1 MFLSGF
7 LGTPSGRRGSFRSNK
22 SRPSRRSP
30 EISPSRSRNV
40 DSSSSHEYLSD
51 ESQLLPVA
59 RPPRD
64 VLDLNKNLEML
75 AALFPDVQVE
85 VFREMLASFSEESRL
100 FIITDKLLKNPGDFV
115 KGRRR
120 ASNHSGSDSDTLV
133 SRSEAFRTAEY
144 KEAVRA
150 LAMQEFKGLSRSSVD
165 AVLSESNYSYLDAR
179 PTLVDLS
186 SRSWKF
192 TISSFFSFRKPVTS
206 TEAETHPLIIW
217 KPSDDGATIPTLKA
231 TGSAELDR
239 ELFEDLIMPLKQRE
253 QLLREENDRAL
264 AIALL
269 TEEAE
274 ANEATYE
281 CSCCYLDV
289 IFEEVTTCAAEG
301 HIVCFNCVRHS
312 ITEAVF
318 GQGWQRNIDK
328 ETGALRCP
336 AVASIECDSC
346 VSSEHIRRAMHAE
359 KNGDEI
365 LRKLDQ
371 RLAEHGLL
379 SSGLPLIRCPFCSYA
394 EVDDLYMPAS
404 TSRPRFRTR
413 SVPNIIFAFIFLVLT
428 PLAFPIFILGLVF
441 ALLCSNQS
449 FREYGSQHLSAA
461 LTRYQ
466 RRCRG
471 LKFTCQNPACARP
484 SCLSCSKAWVDI
496 HVCHESSL
504 VALRTQVEQAMS
516 MAIKRVCPR
525 CNTSFVKTAGCNK
538 LTCPCGYK
546 MCYVCRKDI
555 GSLNEG
561 YQHFCQ
567 HFRPEGDGRR
577 CRECNKCNLWETENI
592 DKILRKAKAE
602 AERKWRESERREL
615 SDAEKAYLEDGVG
628 SVGRDGVLTRLLPG
642 GRIPSIEEFCDF
654 IIETLF
660 V

>member
-1 MFLSGF
+1 MFLSSF
-7 LGTPSGRRGSFRSNK
+7 LGNPTGRRGSFRSNK
-22 SRPSRRSP
+22 PRSSRHSP
-30 EISPSRSRNV
+30 EVSPSRPRNH
-40 DSSSSHEYLSD
+40 DLEYLSD
-51 ESQLLPVA
+51 ETQLAPVDE
-59 RPPRD
+59 PPPD
-64 VLDLNKNLEML
+64 VLDLNKNLEVL
-75 AALFPDVQVE
+75 AVLFPDIQVE

-100 FIITDKLLKNPGDFV
+100 FIITDKLLKNPGEFV

-120 ASNHSGSDSDTLV
+120 AGDHSSSDSNTLV
-133 SRSEAFRTAEY
+133 PQTEVFRTTGY
-144 KEAVRA
+144 KDAVRA
-150 LAMQEFKGLSRSSVD
+150 LAMQEFKGLSKSSVD

-186 SRSWKF
+186 SKSWKF
-192 TISSFFSFRKPVTS
+192 TISSLFFRRKPVTS
-206 TEAETHPLIIW
+206 TEAETHPLITW
-217 KPSDDGATIPTLKA
+217 RSSDDGSMVPTLKV

-239 ELFEDLIMPLKQRE
+239 ELFEELIMPLKRRE
-253 QLLREENDRAL
+253 QLSREESDRAL
-264 AIALL
+264 AISLL

-281 CSCCYLDV
+281 CSCCYADV
-289 IFEEVTTCAAEG
+289 IFEEITTCGTEG

-312 ITEAVF
+312 ISEAIF
-318 GQGWQRNIDK
+318 GQGWQRSIEK

-336 AVASIECDSC
+336 AVASVECISS
-346 VSSEHIRRAMHAE
+346 VSSEHIYRAMRGE

-394 EVDDLYMPAS
+394 EVDDLYMPAN
-404 TSRPRFRTR
+404 TSMPKLR
-413 SVPNIIFAFIFLVLT
+413 SSNIPNIVIILICLILSPLSFLVL
-428 PLAFPIFILGLVF
+428 LLGLVCVF
-441 ALLCSNQS
+441 LCLSRS
-449 FREYGSQHLSAA
+449 FRECGSRHFRAA

-471 LKFTCQNPACARP
+471 LKFICQNPVCARS

-555 GSLNEG
+555 GVSNEG

-577 CRECNKCNLWETENI
+577 CRECNKCNLWEAENTEE
-592 DKILRKAKAE
+592 ILRKAKAE
-602 AERKWRESERREL
+602 AERKWRESESREL

-628 SVGRDGVLTRLLPG
+628 SLGRDRGLVWMLPG
-642 GRIPSIEEFCDF
+642 GKIPSIEEFCDF
-654 IIETLF
+654 IVENLF
-660 V
+660 I